1 MLIFIVRNGEL
12 IDMQGGAI
20 IIFKNDMEFGMK
32 ASRCID
38 IFELSKHD
46 RSKRTIRTII
56 EHITIAYDL

>member
-46 RSKRTIRTII
+46 RYLTEEFI
-56 EHITIAYDL
+56 EKSPP